1 MTTDVDAKCLETF
14 PLWLRTLGDDAEGLV
29 ELITMP
35 TVPDTA
41 RRVLA
46 GGLNYLFKSL
56 DLIPD
61 GIDDIGYLDDAFVL
75 RVAAGHALREDLDKV
90 GGDKLKICMKL
101 SNEVELLESFLGKDY
116 TRLETYVTGL
126 RKGSA
131 RGRSVDDIL
140 SNPAVLGDFA
150 SDVHGFARS
159 YAAPSFGREQKNL
172 IKLRAFFDAK
182 LPR

>member
-1 MTTDVDAKCLETF
+1 MDVDAKCLDTF
-14 PLWLRTLGDDAEGLV
+14 PQWLRSLGDDGEGLL
-29 ELITMP
+29 ELITHQA
-35 TVPDTA
+35 VPDAA

-75 RVAAGHALREDLDKV
+75 RVAASQAMRENLDKV
-90 GGDKLKICMKL
+90 EAEKLAKVARL
-101 SNEVELLESFLGKDY
+101 SNDVDLLEKFLDKEFG
-116 TRLETYVTGL
+116 RLEAYVLGL
-126 RKGSA
+126 RKGAA
-131 RGRSVDDIL
+131 RGRSVEDIV
-140 SNPAVLGDFA
+140 SNPTVLAEFA
-150 SDVHGFARS
+150 SDVRGFARS
-159 YAAPSFGREQKNL
+159 YAAPSFSREQKNL

>member
-29 ELITMP
+29 DLISMP
-35 TVPDTA
+35 TVPETA

-61 GIDDIGYLDDAFVL
+61 GIDDIGYLDDAFVV
-75 RVAAGHALREDLDKV
+75 RVAAGHAVKEDLDKV
-90 GGDKLKICMKL
+90 EADKLKVCLKL
-101 SNEVELLESFLGKDY
+101 SNDVELIENFLGKDY
-116 TRLETYVTGL
+116 HRLETYVVGL
-126 RKGSA
+126 RKGAA
-131 RGRSVDDIL
+131 RGRSVDDIV
-140 SNPAVLGDFA
+140 SNAGVLAEFA
-150 SDVHGFARS
+150 SDVRGFARS
-159 YAAPSFGREQKNL
+159 YTSPSFSREQKNL

>member
-1 MTTDVDAKCLETF
+1 MSSDVDAKCLETF
-14 PLWLRTLGDDAEGLV
+14 PLWLRSLGEDAEGLV
-29 ELITMP
+29 DLISED

-75 RVAAGHALREDLDKV
+75 RVAAGHAAAEDVQKVSADKV
-90 GGDKLKICMKL
+90 KTCLKL
-101 SNEVELLESFLGKDY
+101 SNDVELIEKFLGDDY
-116 TRLETYVTGL
+116 ARLETYVVGL
-126 RKGSA
+126 RKGAA
-131 RGRSVDDIL
+131 RGRSVDDIVT
-140 SNPAVLGDFA
+140 NPTVRGEFT
-150 SDVHGFARS
+150 SDVRGFARG
-159 YAAPSFGREQKNL
+159 YAAPSFSREQKNL